1 MTARRRTYL
10 CIDSNIQVLAKNEV
24 KLHNKEVCL
33 RSAQYMT
40 HLIIVVVVGAGC
52 AGASYQQWPPQR
64 AAQQANMQ
72 THRAPYTSPLKNA
85 LD

>member
-33 RSAQYMT
+33 RSAQ
-40 HLIIVVVVGAGC
+40 
-52 AGASYQQWPPQR
+52 
-64 AAQQANMQ
+64 
-72 THRAPYTSPLKNA
+72 
-85 LD
+85 